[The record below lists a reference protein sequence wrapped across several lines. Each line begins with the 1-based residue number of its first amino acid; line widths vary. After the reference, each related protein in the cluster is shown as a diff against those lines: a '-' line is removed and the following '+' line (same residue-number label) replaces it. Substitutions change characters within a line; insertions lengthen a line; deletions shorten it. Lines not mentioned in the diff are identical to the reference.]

1 MAGDETVAVCPH
13 WSKPLMEIPVCGWAT
28 IAGLEVSHG
37 TTCMGIGPRKVRLN
51 KSDWRGQQ
59 PAPVSFLKLV
69 SSSYRAPALS
79 QHPCPALGRHKSH
92 KAESCV
98 QELWFWGRGSKERQ

>member
-1 MAGDETVAVCPH
+1 MGGDEIVAVCPH

-59 PAPVSFLKLV
+59 PGSCL
-69 SSSYRAPALS
+69 LS
-79 QHPCPALGRHKSH
+79 RVGQQLIPSTCFDQHPCPALEGHKDH